1 MGISQ
6 IGYPIQIVRFKIN
19 QRPSFRVPR
28 LLSYIK
34 PNRMRHTLSITD
46 SSEMFTKNTKYNLTK
61 IHSSTV
67 SASRLLLEHAASL
80 VTQNNQECAEGLGRG
95 PSSKNLQRSPAKYRS
110 LKIIHCNINVIST
123 YASRIKLDAI
133 LDIAESL
140 EVQIIALQETKLK
153 EHAKLKIK
161 GCNIIRSD
169 RQEGGGGGLAF
180 LVRDINYRTIDNPQF
195 TDSKL
200 EIQRLN
206 VIWKGKNLNISNM
219 YHPPNQKSLPDNLLD
234 ISESN
239 LLVGDLNAKH
249 SSWGSVINNK
259 RGVELHNLM
268 DDSAHLALNDGS
280 PTYSSHSYHTEEAL
294 DVSIDIFPF
303 CKWTVLQDIGSDHLP
318 ILVELKWKQLTQLV
332 KKNFWNF
339 KKANWENYRDTVDRG
354 LLSKPP
360 FECRSID
367 DLDESWLS
375 FKKIIFKAAGQAI
388 PRGNYKRPSPFFMHK
403 SPLLQPLLKKR
414 VDICREIKKSNNPSL
429 RSSLNKINAEIKR
442 TFIHLKREKWKELC
456 KSIDAHTPNTKLW
469 KLMKSLSITQPQQE
483 ECRTIID
490 DNGQISSDNKTSA
503 NLLGSYYQKTSKLNF
518 NAMDKDTENYAR
530 KLVHGCRSSEHGIPI
545 FKEFFTMQ
553 ELNMALSNL
562 DPSKSPGPDN
572 IHGQMIS
579 RLSDWGKKSLLEIF
593 NLSWRLGRLPRD
605 WKKALIIPIRK
616 SSKKACY
623 PESFRPIALTNF
635 SCKLMEKII
644 LERLTY
650 YLNSNDLLSIEQ
662 YGFKRGHS
670 TADQILYFGQRVR
683 DSQNLR
689 PSHHTVAVF
698 LDLSKAFDRVWR
710 NKLIIKL
717 FNTFGI
723 RDRALSWIFDF

>member
-1 MGISQ
+1 MCNRGRPPQS
-6 IGYPIQIVRFKIN
+6 GEGVYLGGVGDVR
-19 QRPSFRVPR
+19 RE
-28 LLSYIK
+28 Y
-34 PNRMRHTLSITD
+34 
-46 SSEMFTKNTKYNLTK
+46 
-61 IHSSTV
+61 
-67 SASRLLLEHAASL
+67 LLL
-80 VTQNNQECAEGLGRG
+80 
-95 PSSKNLQRSPAKYRS
+95 
-110 LKIIHCNINVIST
+110 
-123 YASRIKLDAI
+123 
-133 LDIAESL
+133 
-140 EVQIIALQETKLK
+140 ETKLK

-161 GCNIIRSD
+161 GYNIIRSD

-206 VIWKGKNLNISNM
+206 VIWKGENLNISNM

-294 DVSIDIFPF
+294 DVSSNIFPF

-318 ILVELKWKQLTQLV
+318 ILVELKWKQMTQ
-332 KKNFWNF
+332 
-339 KKANWENYRDTVDRG
+339 
-354 LLSKPP
+354 
-360 FECRSID
+360 SID

-388 PRGNYKRPSPFFMHK
+388 PRGNYKRPSPFFMHN

-414 VDICREIKKSNNPSL
+414 VDICREIKNSNNPSL

-456 KSIDAHTPNTKLW
+456 KSIDAHTPNTKHW
-469 KLMKSLSITQPQQE
+469 KLMKSLSSTQPQQE
-483 ECRTIID
+483 ECNTIID
-490 DNGQISSDNKTSA
+490 DNGQISSDNKTSG
-503 NLLGSYYQKTSKLNF
+503 NLLGSYYQKTSKLTF

-562 DPSKSPGPDN
+562 DPSKSP
-572 IHGQMIS
+572 
-579 RLSDWGKKSLLEIF
+579 
-593 NLSWRLGRLPRD
+593 
-605 WKKALIIPIRK
+605 
-616 SSKKACY
+616 
-623 PESFRPIALTNF
+623 
-635 SCKLMEKII
+635 
-644 LERLTY
+644 
-650 YLNSNDLLSIEQ
+650 
-662 YGFKRGHS
+662 
-670 TADQILYFGQRVR
+670 
-683 DSQNLR
+683 
-689 PSHHTVAVF
+689 
-698 LDLSKAFDRVWR
+698 
-710 NKLIIKL
+710 
-717 FNTFGI
+717 
-723 RDRALSWIFDF
+723 RA